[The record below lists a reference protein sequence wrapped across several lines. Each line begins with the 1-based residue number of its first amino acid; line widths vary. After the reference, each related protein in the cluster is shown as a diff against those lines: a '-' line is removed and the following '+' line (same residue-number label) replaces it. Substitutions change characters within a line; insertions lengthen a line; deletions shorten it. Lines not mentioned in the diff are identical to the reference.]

1 MAKASSRP
9 GEKSAARVDEPVKVR
24 KSMTASAPLE
34 GDSVQ
39 NAASASEAGE
49 R

>member
-9 GEKSAARVDEPVKVR
+9 GEKSAARVDGPVKVR
-24 KSMTASAPLE
+24 KLMTVSAPLE
-34 GDSVQ
+34 GNSVK
-39 NAASASEAGE
+39 NPASGFEAGE